1 MFFHA
6 VRRRFARTP
15 RHAGNAYA
23 AVVGYNDDD
32 SDAVREY
39 DDDEDERENANPL

>member
-1 MFFHA
+1 MQ
-6 VRRRFARTP
+6 RRYPRTP
-15 RHAGNAYA
+15 RHAANAYA
-23 AVVGYNDDD
+23 TVVDYNDDD